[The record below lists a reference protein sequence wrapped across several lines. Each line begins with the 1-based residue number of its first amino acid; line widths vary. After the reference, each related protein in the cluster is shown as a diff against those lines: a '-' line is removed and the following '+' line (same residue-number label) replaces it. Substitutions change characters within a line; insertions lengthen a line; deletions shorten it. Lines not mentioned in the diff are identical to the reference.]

1 MDPITMGIGAGLQG
15 AMGIGKMIA
24 GGIQAKR
31 GKKDLAA
38 LEANRPVYERPEEVN
53 QAGQISRLRYLNP
66 NMPGQGLMEQQ
77 VGQQQANT
85 LQNIQ
90 DMGGVADIYQTQI
103 NSNNAMNNIGVQA
116 ASQRLQNEMNLL
128 NQLAVE
134 ADYSDKEFDTNTY
147 IPWQENRK
155 SALDRIGAGTQNL
168 FGGMDNLASMGVG
181 FMGLAGGDKSKSG
194 ATAASQVMGLT
205 NLIPQF
211 DFKAKSQPQQIPVNN
226 QSFTPGLTR
235 LLPGYG
241 IEDLDPSLKSRW
253 TDYNGKP
260 LNIPQA
266 MPIDP
271 DMTRQQNPSFPII
284 N

>member
-1 MDPITMGIGAGLQG
+1 MIMAAAAGLQA
-15 AMGIGKMIA
+15 AMGLGKMIA
-24 GGIQAKR
+24 GGIQASK

-38 LEANRPVYERPEEVN
+38 LEANTPKYQRPSEVN

-103 NSNNAMNNIGVQA
+103 NANNALNNIGVQA
-116 ASQRLQNEMNLL
+116 ASQRLQNEMNLI

-147 IPWQENRK
+147 IPWQEKRK

-168 FGGMDNLASMGVG
+168 FGGMDNLASMGAG
-181 FMGLAGGDKSKSG
+181 LMGMAGGDKGG
-194 ATAASQVMGLT
+194 AANTAASQVM
-205 NLIPQF
+205 NL
-211 DFKAKSQPQQIPVNN
+211 DSGVGMGQPAIDR
-226 QSFTPGLTR
+226 TPL
-235 LLPGYG
+235 
-241 IEDLDPSLKSRW
+241 PSLKRPFMGVPA
-253 TDYNGKP
+253 TQAINNAYGFTP
-260 LNIPQA
+260 PQ
-266 MPIDP
+266 
-271 DMTRQQNPSFPII
+271 DMTRTTTVPTRLEMLTNRYGG
-284 N
+284 

>member
-15 AMGIGKMIA
+15 LMGAGKMIT

-116 ASQRLQNEMNLL
+116 ASQRLQNETNLI

-147 IPWQENRK
+147 IPWQEKRK
-155 SALDRIGAGTQNL
+155 SALDRIGAGTQNI

-181 FMGLAGGDKSKSG
+181 FMGMAGGDKGG
-194 ATAASQVMGLT
+194 ATNTAASQLMNLANTTKATINPALTAQFNAGLKRQATPQLMPLNTVQEVPIDRTMNSGLT
-205 NLIPQF
+205 TLLSN
-211 DFKAKSQPQQIPVNN
+211 QPSI
-226 QSFTPGLTR
+226 F
-235 LLPGYG
+235 
-241 IEDLDPSLKSRW
+241 SR
-253 TDYNGKP
+253 
-260 LNIPQA
+260 
-266 MPIDP
+266 
-271 DMTRQQNPSFPII
+271 
-284 N
+284 

>member
-1 MDPITMGIGAGLQG
+1 MAGIDPITMGIGAGLQG
-15 AMGIGKMIA
+15 AMGLGKMIA
-24 GGIQAKR
+24 GGIQARR
-31 GKKDLAA
+31 GKKDLAV
-38 LEANRPVYERPEEVN
+38 LEANRPVYERPQEVT
-53 QAGQISRLRYLNP
+53 QAGNISRLRYLNP
-66 NMPGQGLMEQQ
+66 NMPGQSLMEQK

-103 NSNNAMNNIGVQA
+103 NANNAMNDIGVQA

-181 FMGLAGGDKSKSG
+181 FMGMAGGNKASSG
-194 ATAASQVMGLT
+194 NSTASQLMNLANSTKQAITPLMSAQFTASQPKTAMARLMPLNPTQEVPIDRSLNRGLT
-205 NLIPQF
+205 TV
-211 DFKAKSQPQQIPVNN
+211 STN
-226 QSFTPGLTR
+226 QSSVF
-235 LLPGYG
+235 
-241 IEDLDPSLKSRW
+241 K
-253 TDYNGKP
+253 
-260 LNIPQA
+260 
-266 MPIDP
+266 
-271 DMTRQQNPSFPII
+271 
-284 N
+284 